1 MVSGNGA
8 SMTLNELRVLLEP
21 IGARWRARRIRT
33 NDQAITLLN
42 DAYPGVDLKMQIYS
56 LMNDISPFCV
66 VCGGVV
72 KTLGKTTCSVSCR
85 SKAITPE
92 KTKVRVAKARNTCI
106 ERIGVDNHAK
116 LPSTQ
121 EKRLRTML
129 EIHGAKVSQKSLESM
144 RKRSPNLNLKG
155 RETLKERYNV
165 INPGQLPDHIDKC
178 RTTNLEKYGSESY
191 HTSHQYQQKCE
202 SARWAV
208 YKALC
213 GDLAT
218 LLSITVDDEK
228 VQTYDSPNYVI
239 SFCCNTCYNVQ
250 AVPSETF
257 RWRLRNY
264 STPCVKCS
272 GVRKG
277 SVKETQIAEYIT
289 SLSVGVQRHQRILGG
304 REIDIFIPSRNIGIE
319 FHGLY
324 WHSEPFRGKYYHLEK
339 YNAASSLGI
348 KLIQIFEDEWD
359 NHQYVIKERLK
370 ELLCA
375 AETLPD
381 NHPLSHT
388 TSGNVVYISVFNQVV
403 SFTQAAD
410 AWVMISKPFITETA
424 ITSAFRYFVDEFAP
438 GTVITHIDH
447 RWMSD
452 NFVTSLN
459 FKYQS
464 TSAPSVWYIDRNTWD
479 RIDKAEVID
488 RLYMLCALDSKKSH
502 MKENYLRIWDCG
514 YSTWVWN
521 AT

>member
-42 DAYPGVDLKMQIYS
+42 DAYPGVDLNMQIYS

-129 EIHGAKVSQKSLESM
+129 DIHGAKVSQKSLESM

-178 RTTNLEKYGSESY
+178 KTTNLEKYGSESY
-191 HTSHQYQQKCE
+191 HTSHLYQQKCK
-202 SARWAV
+202 SARWEI

-359 NHQYVIKERLK
+359 THQYEIKERLR
-370 ELLCA
+370 ELLYN
-375 AETLPD
+375 TVVLPD
-381 NHPLSHT
+381 NHQLSHAILDDVIEIT
-388 TSGNVVYISVFNQVV
+388 VFNQIV
-403 SFTQAAD
+403 SFTQTMGV
-410 AWVMISKPFITETA
+410 WVMKAQPHTTEYSITN
-424 ITSAFRYFVDEFAP
+424 AFRYFVREFNPHA
-438 GTVITHIDH
+438 VIMHVDH

-452 NFVTSLN
+452 SLALSLN
-459 FKYQS
+459 FDYKS
-464 TSAPSVWYIDRNTWD
+464 SSAPRVWYIDRGTWV
-479 RIDKAEVID
+479 RINRSETIK
-488 RLYMLCALDSKKSH
+488 RLCSLATLGSKKSYIR
-502 MKENYLRIWDCG
+502 ENYLRIWDCG
-514 YSTWVWN
+514 YSTWVWK